1 LCRQIAEKSAGN
13 GIKRRGGQMSV
24 DALNAVWAYIFDV
37 FVVRLDWWVTFG
49 FTAQALFGA
58 RFFVQWIA
66 SERAGKSVVP
76 FAFWLLSI
84 GGATLMVV
92 YALTVCLSYESA
104 SPVTSCFDYTTT

>member
-1 LCRQIAEKSAGN
+1 
-13 GIKRRGGQMSV
+13 MSV
-24 DALNAVWAYIFDV
+24 DAANAVWAYIFDV

-58 RFFVQWIA
+58 RFFFQWIA

-84 GGATLMVV
+84 GGGALMVI
-92 YALTVCLSYESA
+92 YALHRRDPVFILGQCLGLFVYLRNLQFVLRDRGNAMRQAKGSE
-104 SPVTSCFDYTTT
+104 